1 MATKKKL
8 ILASIL
14 LISSWTVV
22 FLSVIK
28 VISPNLLLYFISY
41 GVAIVGFFLGFSGTL
56 ELLIVRKQKKGYN
69 PFEEDGDDEKWE

>member
-56 ELLIVRKQKKGYN
+56 ELLIARKQKKGYN
-69 PFEEDGDDEKWE
+69 PFEEDRDDEK